1 MNKSFI
7 ILLPLVMVG
16 LTSCPTSENSS
27 GSTSLT
33 NEEPLKFISPAG
45 APALAFFNQGNNENY
60 VTNSTPT
67 NVAAE
72 LQKSEYDMVIFD
84 SISGLNTIRNKE
96 LDFKLAQI
104 ITGGNFYLAGID
116 IKDEAMPN
124 SESYVVSFGENLIPD
139 LVWRSLVDDYWQIPN
154 LETHYVN
161 SNEEA
166 RAILASGMHN
176 GNPVDYVF
184 IAQPALFAVMNSPDA
199 STYGRVSIIKN
210 IRQEWKAYSGQD
222 AIPQAGIFVRE
233 SVLTTKPNNL
243 KTFFNDLDDRLL
255 TAINNP
261 QEVRDALNAYNSDL
275 VAQQARFGFNGN
287 IAYNVQKD
295 QANGFGLVAP
305 SETVDVNTFLA
316 KINNP
321 NYPAFSEDYFI
332 EITR

>member
-1 MNKSFI
+1 MNKSFV
-7 ILLPLVMVG
+7 ILLPLMMLG
-16 LTSCPTSENSS
+16 LTSCPASTDSS
-27 GSTSLT
+27 GNNSLA

-45 APALAFFNQGNNENY
+45 APALAFYDQGNNENY

-72 LQKSEYDMVIFD
+72 LQKNDYDMVIFD

-116 IKDEAMPN
+116 VSDNALPT

-139 LVWRSLVDDYWQIPN
+139 LVWQALVNDYWQISG

-166 RAILASGMHN
+166 RSILASGMHN
-176 GNPVDYVF
+176 GNEVDYVF
-184 IAQPALFAVMNSPDA
+184 IAQPALFATMNNQEA
-199 STYGRVSIIKN
+199 STYGRVSVIKN

-233 SVLTTKPNNL
+233 NILTTKPNNL
-243 KTFFNDLDDRLL
+243 KDFFRALDTRLEN
-255 TAINNP
+255 AINQP
-261 QEVRDALNAYNSDL
+261 EVVRETLNAYSSDL
-275 VAQQARFGFNGN
+275 TLQQSRFGFNAN
-287 IAYNVQKD
+287 VAYNVQKD

-305 SETVDVNTFLA
+305 SETVDINAFLT
-316 KINNP
+316 KLNNP
-321 NYPAFSEDYFI
+321 NYPSFSDEYFV
-332 EITR
+332 EINY